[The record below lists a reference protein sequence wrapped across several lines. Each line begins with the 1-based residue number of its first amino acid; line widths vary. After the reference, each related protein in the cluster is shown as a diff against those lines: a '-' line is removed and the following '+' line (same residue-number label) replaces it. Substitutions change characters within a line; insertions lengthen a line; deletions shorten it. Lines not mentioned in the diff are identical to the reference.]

1 MVYNELY
8 QHCIVRSQHL
18 IRINNIYSFE
28 VRLNLF
34 LLTFTKKMDQNK
46 VTFQFIS
53 EPTDV
58 NFGGKV
64 HGGAVTKWIDQTAFT
79 CARTWAET
87 YCVTVYVGGIRFIK
101 PISIGEVIK
110 IDAYVIYTGKTSV
123 HIAVDVYSR
132 NFEDDKFGKA
142 THCVIVFVSVDE
154 DGKPQPLKPWLPK
167 SDQDKQLAGYA
178 KKLKSLR
185 NKISEEME
193 PFLKA

>member
-1 MVYNELY
+1 MK
-8 QHCIVRSQHL
+8 IHL
-18 IRINNIYSFE
+18 IFIE
-28 VRLNLF
+28 
-34 LLTFTKKMDQNK
+34 KMDQNK

-64 HGGAVTKWIDQTAFT
+64 HGGAVMKWIDQTAFT

-101 PISIGEVIK
+101 PINIGEIIK
-110 IDAYVIYTGKTSV
+110 IDAYVIYTGKTSI

-132 NFEDDKFGKA
+132 NFEDEKFGKA

-154 DGKPQPLKPWLPK
+154 KGKPKTVKPWQPK
-167 SDQDKQLAGYA
+167 SDTEKQLASYA
-178 KKLKSLR
+178 KKLKTLR
-185 NKISEEME
+185 NKISDEME
-193 PFLKA
+193 PFF